1 MARATLQRGQIRGK
15 SSANGLS
22 RPLPSGALRCRRKF
36 LRIFPGGF
44 TDPDYLEL
52 ERGYKWRAHQQWA
65 TALGPASF
73 ESLLGNG
80 RAGEVAALAVSIES
94 RTNLLFSF
102 EKMAL
107 RDAVR
112 SADGARIFA
121 HGLHDFLHGKGDAA
135 YLIPTEIVLVL
146 LAIPSILSNTYAGVQ
161 NVDPA
166 ARDAA
171 RGMGMTGNQVL
182 FKVELPCA
190 LPLIMSGVRS
200 ATLQVIAT
208 TTIAAY
214 VSLGGLGR
222 YVFDGESQ
230 QDYPQMASGAVLVAL
245 LAMAADLVLAM
256 VQRGIVSRGISGR
269 YAKGSG
275 DRQAADALAGQ
286 NAEAEVA
293 RV

>member
-1 MARATLQRGQIRGK
+1 VAQGGAAIMMGNIVDWLTASDHWSGSEGIPVRIWEHLQYSLIALVIAVIIGLPIGLLIGHTGKGIGVVAGVANSLRALPTIGLLIFFVVLISPHIHGK
-15 SSANGLS
+15 SEA
-22 RPLPSGALRCRRKF
+22 P
-36 LRIFPGGF
+36 
-44 TDPDYLEL
+44 
-52 ERGYKWRAHQQWA
+52 
-65 TALGPASF
+65 
-73 ESLLGNG
+73 
-80 RAGEVAALAVSIES
+80 
-94 RTNLLFSF
+94 
-102 EKMAL
+102 
-107 RDAVR
+107 
-112 SADGARIFA
+112 
-121 HGLHDFLHGKGDAA
+121 
-135 YLIPTEIVLVL
+135 YLIPTEIVLIV
-146 LAIPSILSNTYAGVQ
+146 LAIPSILSNTFAGVQ

-222 YVFDGESQ
+222 YVFDGQSQ
-230 QDYPQMASGAVLVAL
+230 QDYPQMASGAVLVAV
-245 LAMAADLVLAM
+245 LAMSADFVLAM

-269 YAKGSG
+269 YAKGAG
-275 DRQAADALAGQ
+275 DTHAPDAMTGQ
-286 NAEAEVA
+286 IVEAEVA

>member
-1 MARATLQRGQIRGK
+1 MMGDIIDWLTG
-15 SSANGLS
+15 SEHW
-22 RPLPSGALRCRRKF
+22 SGAEGIPTRIWEHLQYSLIALVIALVIALPVGLLIGHTGKGTAVVAGLANSLRA
-36 LRIFPGGF
+36 LPTIGLLIFFVVLISP
-44 TDPDYLEL
+44 
-52 ERGYKWRAHQQWA
+52 H
-65 TALGPASF
+65 
-73 ESLLGNG
+73 
-80 RAGEVAALAVSIES
+80 V
-94 RTNLLFSF
+94 
-102 EKMAL
+102 
-107 RDAVR
+107 
-112 SADGARIFA
+112 
-121 HGLHDFLHGKGDAA
+121 HGKGDAA
-135 YLIPTEIVLVL
+135 YLIPTEIVLIL

-161 NVDPA
+161 NVDLA

-171 RGMGMTGNQVL
+171 RGMGMTGKQVL

-200 ATLQVIAT
+200 ATLQVVAT

-222 YVFDGESQ
+222 YVFDGQSQ

-245 LAMAADLVLAM
+245 LAMAADFVLAM

-275 DRQAADALAGQ
+275 GTRATDASAGQ
-286 NAEAEVA
+286 IVEAEVA